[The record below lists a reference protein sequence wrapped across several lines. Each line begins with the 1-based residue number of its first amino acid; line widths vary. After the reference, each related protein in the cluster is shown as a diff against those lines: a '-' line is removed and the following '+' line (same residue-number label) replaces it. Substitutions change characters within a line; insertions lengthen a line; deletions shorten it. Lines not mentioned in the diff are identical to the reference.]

1 MADLAGGG
9 PPQPP
14 APSPR
19 PPRARGL
26 GEWKRLWSW
35 RKSGLRPGRAAGG
48 VRRGGAA
55 GRAAGTPAGRA
66 VAAALARRRSR
77 WAAGG
82 GGCGRVTARG
92 ERVRRE
98 LVRLSKQITRER
110 NGEGRVA
117 VGMAKVGTL
126 YLLPWILALI
136 MMPSRGILLLGVR
149 GI

>member
-1 MADLAGGG
+1 M
-9 PPQPP
+9 
-14 APSPR
+14 
-19 PPRARGL
+19 
-26 GEWKRLWSW
+26 
-35 RKSGLRPGRAAGG
+35 
-48 VRRGGAA
+48 
-55 GRAAGTPAGRA
+55 
-66 VAAALARRRSR
+66 
-77 WAAGG
+77 
-82 GGCGRVTARG
+82 TARG